1 MAETKLVA
9 TARTEF
15 GKGAA
20 RRLRRAQQIPAVL
33 YGHGTAPVH
42 VALPGH
48 ELMLAVKHS
57 NALLA
62 IELDGKTTLALAKD
76 VQVEPVRQVIEHVD
90 LLIVRRGEKVTVD
103 IPVHVVGESAPGTIH
118 VVETQTLSLEA
129 DATALPDRIEVSIED
144 LEEGAIVHAGDIAL
158 PAGSTLLTE
167 AEHVVLTISVPRASA
182 DDLAAETAATELA
195 GKQSAASAAAA
206 EA

>member
-20 RRLRRAQQIPAVL
+20 RRLRRAHQIPAVL

-62 IELDGKTTLALAKD
+62 IDF
-76 VQVEPVRQVIEHVD
+76 
-90 LLIVRRGEKVTVD
+90 
-103 IPVHVVGESAPGTIH
+103 
-118 VVETQTLSLEA
+118 
-129 DATALPDRIEVSIED
+129 
-144 LEEGAIVHAGDIAL
+144 GASERHLHGN
-158 PAGSTLLTE
+158 
-167 AEHVVLTISVPRASA
+167 
-182 DDLAAETAATELA
+182 
-195 GKQSAASAAAA
+195 AAADMR
-206 EA
+206 EI

>member
-9 TARTEF
+9 TTRTEF

-20 RRLRRAQQIPAVL
+20 RRLRRAHQIPAVL
-33 YGHGTAPVH
+33 YGHGTDPVH

-48 ELMLAVKHS
+48 QVMMAVKRT
-57 NALLA
+57 NALFE

-76 VQVEPVRQVIEHVD
+76 VQIEPVHHVIEHLD

-103 IPVHVVGESAPGTIH
+103 VPVHVVGESVPGTIH

-129 DATALPDRIEVSIED
+129 EATHLPDRVEVDIEGLED
-144 LEEGAIVHAGDIAL
+144 GAIIHAGAIAL
-158 PAGSTLLTE
+158 PTGSALLTDP
-167 AEHVVLTISVPRASA
+167 EHIVLTISVPRSEASEEETASGA
-182 DDLAAETAATELA
+182 DEAATEQA
-195 GKQSAASAAAA
+195 
-206 EA
+206 

>member
-20 RRLRRAQQIPAVL
+20 RRLRRAHQIPAVL

-76 VQVEPVRQVIEHVD
+76 VQVEPVHQVIEHVD

-103 IPVHVVGESAPGTIH
+103 VPVHVVGESAPGTIH

-129 DATALPDRIEVSIED
+129 DATALPDRVEVSIEG
-144 LEEGAIVHAGDIAL
+144 LEDGAIVHAGGITL
-158 PAGSTLLTE
+158 PAGATLLTD
-167 AEHVVLTISVPRASA
+167 AEHIVLTVSVPRASA
-182 DDLAAETAATELA
+182 EDLAIEEAASQLA
-195 GKQSAASAAAA
+195 DKQSAASAAAA